1 MLLRFRLHLLASKAD
16 PSKGDARFLDLM
28 HTEQPAVRRRKGA
41 LRAVSKTCEA
51 RTSPAATVQGRTAF
65 CTEHKAERGSGMP
78 MPDPVPPWARP
89 NPNSWPAA
97 VTSQADMRQF
107 VEMMTGRR
115 PENQIDL
122 THLLPGLAASYEDV
136 SDCFLFFVPAGSK
149 PYVDLRSPI
158 EPLQQHWMSNT
169 TSGLP
174 RKAIIVGTDFY
185 ESVQISRGAC
195 ACQFNF
201 GGSSENVTKVTPSE
215 VVPSNRC
222 SAGMAFQQ
230 TLDGFMEANIQ
241 NMARVQ
247 KTDTPLKA
255 WWRKANWH
263 CLLNK
268 YASTRNHGITFHDD
282 DGPPTYDTTKD
293 PVVSY
298 SFDPPAPLFIRH
310 RKTHKKAERVPVL
323 LVHQRHGDA
332 LIMGGAFQKK
342 FEHMVPS
349 LHQWLRAQPGRDLQV
364 PGERKQHI
372 LTALAVNGSNGFD
385 EDRLALAHRRA
396 TDPTFHA
403 VRCNVNV
410 RWHRKHLDKGCPY
423 MEREPVEL
431 PHWQADTE
439 GLVQRRRQA
448 WEEMARA
455 RTEPEPIRPAPTM
468 HLVTQ
473 QVRRSDAAPS
483 HEPLPN
489 NTGVLKGHREV
500 SRSRLLPRIQ
510 NHVQLRSCPQRM
522 LQRLTPTRMLPM

>member
-1 MLLRFRLHLLASKAD
+1 
-16 PSKGDARFLDLM
+16 
-28 HTEQPAVRRRKGA
+28 
-41 LRAVSKTCEA
+41 
-51 RTSPAATVQGRTAF
+51 
-65 CTEHKAERGSGMP
+65 
-78 MPDPVPPWARP
+78 
-89 NPNSWPAA
+89 
-97 VTSQADMRQF
+97 MRQF
-107 VEMMTGRR
+107 VEMMTGCR

-122 THLLPGLAASYEDV
+122 THLLPGLTASNEDV

-149 PYVDLRSPI
+149 PYLDLRSPI

-174 RKAIIVGTDFY
+174 RKAIIVGYDFY

-195 ACQFNF
+195 ACKFNF
-201 GGSSENVTKVTPSE
+201 GGSSETVTKVTPSE

-230 TLDGFMEANIQ
+230 TLDGFIEANIQ

-255 WWRKANWH
+255 WWRKACWH

-268 YASTRNHGITFHDD
+268 YASTRNHAITFHDD

-298 SFDPPAPLFIRH
+298 SFDSPTPLFIRH

-332 LIMGGAFQKK
+332 LIIGGAFQKK

-349 LHQWLRAQPGRDLQV
+349 LHQWLRAQPGRDLEV
-364 PGERKQHI
+364 PGEKKPHI

-385 EDRLALAHRRA
+385 QDRLALAHRRA

-423 MEREPVEL
+423 MERGPVEL
-431 PHWQADTE
+431 PHWQAETE
-439 GLVQRRRQA
+439 GLVQKRRQA

-455 RTEPEPIRPAPTM
+455 RAEPELMRPAPTM
-468 HLVTQ
+468 QLVTH
-473 QVRRSDAAPS
+473 QVHRSDAAPS

-489 NTGVLKGHREV
+489 SRGVVVGRQGGAHVEAPA
-500 SRSRLLPRIQ
+500 SHPEPRPAPVVPPEDAAEAHSHKDAA
-510 NHVQLRSCPQRM
+510 HVMRTADPHADRGCQ
-522 LQRLTPTRMLPM
+522 